1 MDALASKRRGSTKDR
16 VSACIS
22 PDRRSKLNHLPAD
35 ELVEQLLWSE
45 LAALILKEWTI
56 FDTVF
61 SDRKQFE
68 SHANVINERF
78 DAHAKDA
85 DELDLVN
92 YRRSLK
98 WLTDRIAAI

>member
-1 MDALASKRRGSTKDR
+1 
-16 VSACIS
+16 
-22 PDRRSKLNHLPAD
+22 
-35 ELVEQLLWSE
+35 LWSE